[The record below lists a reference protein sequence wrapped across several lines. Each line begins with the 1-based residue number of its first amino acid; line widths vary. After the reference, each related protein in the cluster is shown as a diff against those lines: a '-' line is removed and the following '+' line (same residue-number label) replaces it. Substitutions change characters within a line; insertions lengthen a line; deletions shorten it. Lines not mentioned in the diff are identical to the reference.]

1 MILDPIL
8 STARRSALA
17 SIGAVALARDTF
29 SEAVDQLA
37 ERGEQARRGAQK
49 RFQAVE
55 RQVRVEATHGEERV
69 EDIRDRVLTL
79 LHVPSQRDIQQL
91 YAQVEHLC
99 VEIDELQGVRQRS
112 QSVVIDEPL
121 PGYSKLNADSIIERI
136 PELSIQ
142 TLLTLRA
149 YEQTHGR
156 RVTVLRA
163 VERTLIHHEDIP
175 DIPAHELTTVEPL
188 PSYDRLAEDALIER
202 LAHLNEAELLHVRA
216 YEQTHTA
223 RAAVIDAVTA
233 RLERHYAAL

>member
-37 ERGEQARRGAQK
+37 RRGEQTRRGAQK

-55 RQVRVEATHGEERV
+55 RQVRVEVHHGEERA
-69 EDIRDRVLTL
+69 EDIRDQVLTL
-79 LHVPSQRDIQQL
+79 LHVPSQSDIQRL

-99 VEIDELQGVRQRS
+99 VEIDALYGARQRA

-121 PGYSKLNADSIIERI
+121 PGYSKLNAESIIERI
-136 PELSIQ
+136 PELNTQ

-149 YEQTHGR
+149 YEQAHGR

-163 VERTLIHHEDIP
+163 AERTLVQREDTS
-175 DIPAHELTTVEPL
+175 DILAQELTTVEPL
-188 PSYDRLAEDALIER
+188 PSYDRLEESALIER
-202 LAHLNEAELLHVRA
+202 LAHLSEAELLHVRA
-216 YEQTHTA
+216 YEQTHTT
-223 RAAVIDAVTA
+223 RTTILDAITV
-233 RLERHYAAL
+233 RLEQR